1 MAAIYTPIMYI
12 DLQMHVSFLSTGA
25 ISTETNG
32 TKHQSKYG
40 ELHINF
46 GVSMLT

>member
-1 MAAIYTPIMYI
+1 MHI
-12 DLQMHVSFLSTGA
+12 DYRYMCRFLSTGA
-25 ISTETNG
+25 NSTETNG

-46 GVSMLT
+46 GVSMYT